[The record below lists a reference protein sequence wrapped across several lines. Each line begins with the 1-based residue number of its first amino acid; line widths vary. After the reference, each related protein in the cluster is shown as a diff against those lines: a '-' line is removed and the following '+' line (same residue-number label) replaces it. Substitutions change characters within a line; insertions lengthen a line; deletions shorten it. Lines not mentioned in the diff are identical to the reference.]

1 VVVLAGNVTNN
12 GVAMQ
17 GTTITFSNGG
27 GTVTTDVNG
36 NYTRTLTAG
45 WTGTVTAS
53 RTGYAFTP
61 GTYSF
66 SNLTTNQASLN
77 FAVSGVTI
85 TGTVYFP
92 GNPFSPRPGVT
103 VSLSTGQTTTTD
115 VNGSYSLPIPLGWTG
130 TLTFSGLSYTYTP
143 TTLTYAIGITAPRT
157 GQNSRTNF

>member
-53 RTGYAFTP
+53 RTGYVFNP
-61 GTYSF
+61 VTYSF
-66 SNLTTNQASLN
+66 ANLTTNQANLN
-77 FAVSGVTI
+77 FAVSGVNI
-85 TGTVYFP
+85 TGQVYFWN
-92 GNPFSPRPGVT
+92 GVVNPRPGVT

-115 VNGSYSLPIPLGWTG
+115 ANGNFTLTVPLAWTG
-130 TLTFSGLSYTYTP
+130 TLTYSGLTYIYAPATRTYT
-143 TTLTYAIGITAPRT
+143 TGLVAPRP
-157 GQNSRTNF
+157 GQNSRTNL